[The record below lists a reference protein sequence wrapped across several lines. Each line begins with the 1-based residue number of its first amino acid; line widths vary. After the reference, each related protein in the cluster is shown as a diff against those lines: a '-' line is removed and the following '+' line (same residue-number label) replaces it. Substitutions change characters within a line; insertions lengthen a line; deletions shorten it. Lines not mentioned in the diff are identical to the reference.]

1 LIRKAFKV
9 IITLVFP
16 IAAII
21 LSIIAISLDHIH
33 FKESIALSEYAIEV
47 ERQHYEELT
56 KPHTQHEEIYDKLS
70 RLDKKIETYRTLIS
84 PPAYPNE
91 EIDNLLHILNDAE
104 RLRDDADDAWRYKD
118 YDKAEKLINDAY
130 DSLAKIPTPLKQ
142 IEVWVI
148 LVAMV
153 LASLYGAGLMFF
165 MRDKSRKDK
174 KTINVS

>member
-1 LIRKAFKV
+1 MIRKAFKV
-9 IITLVFP
+9 IITLIFP
-16 IAAII
+16 IVAII

-104 RLRDDADDAWRYKD
+104 RLRDDADEAWRRKD
-118 YDKAEKLINDAY
+118 YDKADTLTNDAY
-130 DSLAKIPTPLKQ
+130 NSLAKIPLPMPSPTP
-142 IEVWVI
+142 ISWWIIIAVI
-148 LVAMV
+148 AGTILCGVGVAFIIR
-153 LASLYGAGLMFF
+153 A
-165 MRDKSRKDK
+165 KSRAD
-174 KTINVS
+174 